1 MHMHMQEKTGRR
13 QTLAATMR
21 SKAPESSSIRA
32 AQSPDLALQR
42 LRQAQPAQ
50 RRALD
55 AAPSPLAALHEV
67 AAEGD
72 PRARDHGPT
81 LGQEGRV
88 REGRPPAVQVR
99 APGRAAHRRRRT
111 EQATQPLLRRDQHR
125 VEDASL
131 LARVRLCPG
140 DARGGRGCAVHVRR
154 RAGKLVGGV
163 QHHGGQALADA
174 LDDDAREDGV
184 RLHLRLEEGER
195 RPRGRRVGAVCKH
208 RSRDGLGLQ
217 RGEGGEGCVER
228 SVAESRGS
236 LDEGRLSAKGGAPA
250 RVREAR
256 RGDDEPVES
265 TQVDAALRGQPPL
278 CCDRLDLRHHR
289 AGREVGERGLATE
302 QAVAE
307 SVHALADRWPIPRRG
322 TGRVLRLKSAGAPQH
337 AEG

>member
-1 MHMHMQEKTGRR
+1 
-13 QTLAATMR
+13 MR
-21 SKAPESSSIRA
+21 PSSPASDFAPAMRA
-32 AQSPDLALQR
+32 AV
-42 LRQAQPAQ
+42 
-50 RRALD
+50 
-55 AAPSPLAALHEV
+55 EV
-67 AAEGD
+67 APYTCAAE
-72 PRARDHGPT
+72 RANSWVECSTCARDT
-81 LGQEGRV
+81 
-88 REGRPPAVQVR
+88 ADIS
-99 APGRAAHRRRRT
+99 
-111 EQATQPLLRRDQHR
+111 RDLP
-125 VEDASL
+125 EMW
-131 LARVRLCPG
+131 LARG
-140 DARGGRGCAVHVRR
+140 WM
-154 RAGKLVGGV
+154 

-289 AGREVGERGLATE
+289 AGRKVGERGLATE

-307 SVHALADRWPIPRRG
+307 SVHALAERWPIPRRG